1 MKLPSVPVIEL
12 PGGYR
17 WVQHSIEDKAWQA
30 HLVKHPLGIDALRR
44 QKGLPWNNEGWD
56 RISPPAITEATR
68 GQLASDVSSLSYD
81 GKRCAVKEFRAGKSQ
96 NPEPECY
103 DCPPNLLSL
112 CRVRFAKEPLSARYS
127 EETLR
132 VVQAIVDARKVG
144 RAQLERRLMLGLSQ
158 PGLWSGLVV
167 MTVGRTDRGVPA
179 LRISSSDGVR
189 VELRILSAGQVA
201 WRTTY
206 RASVAGPISQFNHV
220 RDAVTGDPRLS
231 LSEDCFV
238 PRDWGN
244 RHGI

>member
-1 MKLPSVPVIEL
+1 VKLPSVPVIEL

-56 RISPPAITEATR
+56 RISPPAIHR
-68 GQLASDVSSLSYD
+68 GDARAARLRCVVAELRRQALRGEGVS
-81 GKRCAVKEFRAGKSQ
+81 GRQVA
-96 NPEPECY
+96 EPGA
-103 DCPPNLLSL
+103 
-112 CRVRFAKEPLSARYS
+112 RVLRLPSESAFTVPG
-127 EETLR
+127 TLR
-132 VVQAIVDARKVG
+132 EGAVVGALFRGDPARRPG
-144 RAQLERRLMLGLSQ
+144 DRGCAEGWAGSAGAAPHARLSQ